1 MASTTT
7 YQNLERIAILKND
20 IAGIDEYTDT
30 YSNIAITQMPDFLG
44 GYWFYQSNKP
54 LIEISSQLTY
64 ILTLEEE
71 LDEELSKPLKRYEH
85 TPSGESKQ
93 RAGCLVQAHL
103 RERILKIDDMI
114 KSNDRDPAMSLN
126 SETVYANYTNA
137 LLIKRIL
144 VKRLKREQRKNPT
157 LTDNRQRGK
166 VNEYQLRR
174 KIAFLEASHTKHM
187 KEAFHKE
194 GDKAILQSNY
204 LLAVIQYYKDELD
217 FDF

>member
-30 YSNIAITQMPDFLG
+30 YANIAITQMLDFLC
-44 GYWFYQSNKP
+44 GYWFYQSKKP

-64 ILTLEEE
+64 ILRLEEE

-93 RAGCLVQAHL
+93 SAGSLTQEYL
-103 RERILKIDDMI
+103 RERIIEIDDMI
-114 KSNDRDPAMSLN
+114 KSKDCDPAMSLT
-126 SETVYANYTNA
+126 SEIVYANYTNA

-144 VKRLKREQRKNPT
+144 VKRLKREQRKNP
-157 LTDNRQRGK
+157 
-166 VNEYQLRR
+166 
-174 KIAFLEASHTKHM
+174 
-187 KEAFHKE
+187 
-194 GDKAILQSNY
+194 AI
-204 LLAVIQYYKDELD
+204 D
-217 FDF
+217 